1 MSSFPSRVMLMT
13 SALGLSGCMHQPPM
27 YQQGPYGAPAYGNP
41 GYMQPG
47 TLVVPP
53 AGNQYQLAP
62 GSTYDSN
69 GTGTDDFK
77 KDDGTTDDGRFF
89 RNEEKVP
96 EPKEPG
102 TFTDDLAVPSGT

>member
-13 SALGLSGCMHQPPM
+13 SALGLSGCMYQPPM
-27 YQQGPYGAPAYGNP
+27 YQQGPYGSPTYGNP

-53 AGNQYQLAP
+53 AGNSYQLAP

-69 GTGTDDFK
+69 GVDDFK
-77 KDDGTTDDGRFF
+77 KENGTTSDDRFF
-89 RNEEKVP
+89 ERNEDKVP
-96 EPKEPG
+96 DPKEPG
-102 TFTDDLAVPSGT
+102 TFNNDLSVPSGT

>member
-13 SALGLSGCMHQPPM
+13 SALGLSGCMYQPPM
-27 YQQGPYGAPAYGNP
+27 YQQGPYGVPMYGNP

-69 GTGTDDFK
+69 SPDDFK
-77 KDDGTTDDGRFF
+77 KENGTTDDDRFF

-96 EPKEPG
+96 DPKEPG
-102 TFTDDLAVPSGT
+102 TFKDDLSLPSGT